1 MKKDEKLISVDEVIE
16 GTAQFEGNE
25 NYVKNE
31 NGGYSLKADLLE
43 KVNAEAKHRWE
54 NGGKEVYEKLNADPT
69 FAETDEYKNYFKK
82 WGIPNPNS

>member
-1 MKKDEKLISVDEVIE
+1 MKKDEKIVTIDEIID
-16 GTAQFEGNE
+16 GTAKLEGND

-31 NGGYSLKADLLE
+31 NGGYTLRPDLLE

-54 NGGKEVYEKLNADPT
+54 NGGKEIHDKWIADPT

-82 WGIPNPNS
+82 WGIPIP